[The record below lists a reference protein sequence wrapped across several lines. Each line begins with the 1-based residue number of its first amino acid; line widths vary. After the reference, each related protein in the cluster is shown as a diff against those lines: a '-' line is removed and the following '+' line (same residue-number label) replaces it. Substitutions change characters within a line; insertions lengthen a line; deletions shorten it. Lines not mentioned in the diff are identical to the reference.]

1 MTIRKHFLIATLPFI
16 TITLFLVGILTER
29 EYKNLTIN
37 TASHFAD
44 TIVSQTSI
52 LVSTRCSEYEDSLLN
67 DILNWKLFDN
77 YLNTSISTQI
87 KQLEVRSFTNTRN
100 TRKSP
105 IQEIWLENLEK
116 ETFYFNPSLQTSNP
130 TAEVTSIMQE
140 ISERCWTNTT
150 SRTEWSAPDPSSTKV
165 YLSRKIY
172 SPITL
177 KAEGI
182 MIVSIARK
190 NIEDL
195 YQIMADSHQGTI
207 FILSNKDSMITGDSS
222 LLPVYYAC
230 KKQAS
235 TDLFQYDGVSY
246 LFRQSVNRDNNWTT
260 AFLLSEKELFAGSAP
275 IRLKIYSITI
285 LSLLL
290 IIISIVIASQRV
302 TRELQRF
309 SMELQTENTSSAVPN
324 PINAVYYT
332 TEICQLQLIYN
343 HMIKGL
349 SEVSARLFEQ
359 QRITEESRYLA
370 LQAEYQE
377 LCLMINPHFIYNAMD
392 SINSIAKL
400 NHQDDIVY
408 LCTALSRLMRA
419 ALTQQER
426 YITLKKEL
434 SYLKDYLN
442 IQHYIMGDRLEIVY
456 DLDSSLEEF
465 LIPPLLLQPIAENC
479 FVHGFLSDQPSII
492 FIATTRTEIE
502 KQPCMMIT
510 ISDNGYGID
519 RERIQEI
526 YQSAAQPIHQNS
538 HVGLIGSIRRLQL
551 LYPSPYRIHIQSKKG
566 DGTTIKIPLPLQK
579 GESDL

>member
-230 KKQAS
+230 KK
-235 TDLFQYDGVSY
+235 
-246 LFRQSVNRDNNWTT
+246 
-260 AFLLSEKELFAGSAP
+260 
-275 IRLKIYSITI
+275 
-285 LSLLL
+285 
-290 IIISIVIASQRV
+290 
-302 TRELQRF
+302 
-309 SMELQTENTSSAVPN
+309 
-324 PINAVYYT
+324 
-332 TEICQLQLIYN
+332 
-343 HMIKGL
+343 
-349 SEVSARLFEQ
+349 
-359 QRITEESRYLA
+359 
-370 LQAEYQE
+370 
-377 LCLMINPHFIYNAMD
+377 
-392 SINSIAKL
+392 
-400 NHQDDIVY
+400 
-408 LCTALSRLMRA
+408 
-419 ALTQQER
+419 
-426 YITLKKEL
+426 
-434 SYLKDYLN
+434 
-442 IQHYIMGDRLEIVY
+442 
-456 DLDSSLEEF
+456 
-465 LIPPLLLQPIAENC
+465 
-479 FVHGFLSDQPSII
+479 
-492 FIATTRTEIE
+492 
-502 KQPCMMIT
+502 
-510 ISDNGYGID
+510 
-519 RERIQEI
+519 
-526 YQSAAQPIHQNS
+526 
-538 HVGLIGSIRRLQL
+538 
-551 LYPSPYRIHIQSKKG
+551 
-566 DGTTIKIPLPLQK
+566 
-579 GESDL
+579 